1 MCSINDSGHEIK
13 NIEHFCTFD
22 SNREICDTLI
32 IDNNIYSFQ
41 KHLTNGLLID
51 KFEGSDKDDSL
62 KLL

>member
-13 NIEHFCTFD
+13 NIDHFCNFD
-22 SNREICDTLI
+22 SNREKSDCLI

-51 KFEGSDKDDSL
+51 KFEGSDKDDWL
-62 KLL
+62 